1 MASNFTI
8 LCPID
13 FSECALN
20 ALEYAA
26 KIGEKYKAKLIV
38 FHVLNKQDY
47 QQIAPLDL
55 DGTFQKEFVEQ
66 KLKSLQDAVL
76 KESLPKGLQSCEV
89 VLSEGAIVQTTIAF
103 SQKINANLIVVG
115 TEGMNEFREQVFGSR
130 SSKMVMQTDR
140 DILVVPRKA
149 FFKRPRK
156 LVYASDYVEE
166 DNAAIK
172 KVVEF
177 AKFFDSEIDI
187 AGIQDWSWDEIKPLV
202 DHVTRPDGTK
212 IIVLAKGRLVNL
224 GCATGHPSYVMSNS
238 FTNQILAQIE
248 LWNNPKK
255 YQPCELYLLPK
266 QLDEKVARLHL
277 GQLNAVLTTL
287 TPAQA
292 DYISVPVEG
301 PYKLETYRY

>member
-26 KIGEKYKAKLIV
+26 KIGEKYKAKLII

-47 QQIAPLDL
+47 QQLAPLDL

-89 VLSEGAIVQTTIAF
+89 VLTEGAIVQTTIAY

-156 LVYASDYVEE
+156 LVFASDYVEE
-166 DNAAIK
+166 DKAAIQ

-187 AGIQDWSWDEIKPLV
+187 VHVSSRTRVIDKALHKTMVEEIKPVVSYDLV
-202 DHVTRPDGTK
+202 NYVLKSFRDDLALGLENYLQ
-212 IIVLAKGRLVNL
+212 LAKGDMLVTLSKKKDFFDQLFSKNL
-224 GCATGHPSYVMSNS
+224 SRKMSYFITKPLWVIKS
-238 FTNQILAQIE
+238 F
-248 LWNNPKK
+248 
-255 YQPCELYLLPK
+255 
-266 QLDEKVARLHL
+266 
-277 GQLNAVLTTL
+277 
-287 TPAQA
+287 
-292 DYISVPVEG
+292 
-301 PYKLETYRY
+301 

>member
-1 MASNFTI
+1 MASPFTI

-26 KIGEKYKAKLIV
+26 KIGEKNKAKLIV

-47 QQIAPLDL
+47 QNLAPLDL
-55 DGTFQKEFVEQ
+55 DGTYQKEFVEQ

-76 KESLPKGLQSCEV
+76 KESIPNGLQSCEV
-89 VLSEGAIVQTTIAF
+89 VISDGAIVQTTIAY

-115 TEGMNEFREQVFGSR
+115 TEGMNEFKKQVFGSR

-166 DNAAIK
+166 DKSAIQ

-177 AKFFDSEIDI
+177 ATFFDSEIDI
-187 AGIQDWSWDEIKPLV
+187 VHVSSRSRVIDKALHKTMVEEMKPAISYDLV
-202 DHVTRPDGTK
+202 NYVLKAFRDDLGLGLENYLQ
-212 IIVLAKGRLVNL
+212 LAKGDILVTLSKKKDFFDQLFSKNL
-224 GCATGHPSYVMSNS
+224 SRKMSY
-238 FTNQILAQIE
+238 FITKP
-248 LWNNPKK
+248 LWVIKS
-255 YQPCELYLLPK
+255 
-266 QLDEKVARLHL
+266 
-277 GQLNAVLTTL
+277 
-287 TPAQA
+287 
-292 DYISVPVEG
+292 I
-301 PYKLETYRY
+301 

>member
-26 KIGEKYKAKLIV
+26 KIGEKHKAKLIV

-55 DGTFQKEFVEQ
+55 DGNFQKDFVEQ

-89 VLSEGAIVQTTIAF
+89 VLTEGAIVQATIAY
-103 SQKINANLIVVG
+103 SQKINENLIVVG

-156 LVYASDYVEE
+156 LVFASDYVEE
-166 DNAAIK
+166 DKAAIQ

-187 AGIQDWSWDEIKPLV
+187 VHVSSRSRVIDKALHKTMVEEIKPSVSYDLV
-202 DHVTRPDGTK
+202 NYVLKSFRDDLALGLENYLQ
-212 IIVLAKGRLVNL
+212 LAKGDMLVTLSKKKDFFDQLFSKNL
-224 GCATGHPSYVMSNS
+224 SRKMSYFITKPLWVIKS
-238 FTNQILAQIE
+238 F
-248 LWNNPKK
+248 
-255 YQPCELYLLPK
+255 
-266 QLDEKVARLHL
+266 
-277 GQLNAVLTTL
+277 
-287 TPAQA
+287 
-292 DYISVPVEG
+292 
-301 PYKLETYRY
+301 

>member
-55 DGTFQKEFVEQ
+55 DGNFQKDFVEQ
-66 KLKSLQDAVL
+66 KLKRLQDAVL
-76 KESLPKGLQSCEV
+76 NESLPKGLQSCEV
-89 VLSEGAIVQTTIAF
+89 VLSEGAIVQSTIAY

-156 LVYASDYVEE
+156 LVFASDYVEE
-166 DNAAIK
+166 DKVAIQ

-187 AGIQDWSWDEIKPLV
+187 VHVSSRTRLIDKALHKTMVEEIKPSVPYDLV
-202 DHVTRPDGTK
+202 NYVLKSFRDDLALGLENYLQ
-212 IIVLAKGRLVNL
+212 LAKGDMLVTLSKKKDFFDQLFSKNL
-224 GCATGHPSYVMSNS
+224 SRKMSYFITKPLWVIKS
-238 FTNQILAQIE
+238 F
-248 LWNNPKK
+248 
-255 YQPCELYLLPK
+255 
-266 QLDEKVARLHL
+266 
-277 GQLNAVLTTL
+277 
-287 TPAQA
+287 
-292 DYISVPVEG
+292 
-301 PYKLETYRY
+301 

>member
-47 QQIAPLDL
+47 QQLAPLDL

-89 VLSEGAIVQTTIAF
+89 VLTEGAIVQTTIAY

-156 LVYASDYVEE
+156 LVFASDYVEE
-166 DNAAIK
+166 DKAAIQ

-187 AGIQDWSWDEIKPLV
+187 VHVSSRSRVIDKALHKTMVEEIKPAVSYDLV
-202 DHVTRPDGTK
+202 NYVLKSFRDDLALGLENYLQ
-212 IIVLAKGRLVNL
+212 LAKGDMLVTLSKKKDFFDQLFSKNL
-224 GCATGHPSYVMSNS
+224 SRKMSYFITKPLWVIKS
-238 FTNQILAQIE
+238 F
-248 LWNNPKK
+248 
-255 YQPCELYLLPK
+255 
-266 QLDEKVARLHL
+266 
-277 GQLNAVLTTL
+277 
-287 TPAQA
+287 
-292 DYISVPVEG
+292 
-301 PYKLETYRY
+301 

>member
-47 QQIAPLDL
+47 QQLAPLDL

-89 VLSEGAIVQTTIAF
+89 VLTEGAIVQTTIAY

-156 LVYASDYVEE
+156 LVFASDYVEE
-166 DNAAIK
+166 DKAAIQ

-187 AGIQDWSWDEIKPLV
+187 VHVSSRTRVINKALHKTMVEEIKPAVSYDLV
-202 DHVTRPDGTK
+202 NYVLKSFRDDLALGLENYLQ
-212 IIVLAKGRLVNL
+212 LAKGDMLVTLSKKKDFFDQLFSKNL
-224 GCATGHPSYVMSNS
+224 SRKMSYFITKPLWVIKS
-238 FTNQILAQIE
+238 F
-248 LWNNPKK
+248 
-255 YQPCELYLLPK
+255 
-266 QLDEKVARLHL
+266 
-277 GQLNAVLTTL
+277 
-287 TPAQA
+287 
-292 DYISVPVEG
+292 
-301 PYKLETYRY
+301 

>member
-1 MASNFTI
+1 MASPFTI

-47 QQIAPLDL
+47 QNLAPLDL
-55 DGTFQKEFVEQ
+55 EGTYQKEFVEQ

-76 KESLPKGLQSCEV
+76 KESIPNGLQSCEV
-89 VLSEGAIVQTTIAF
+89 VISDGAIVQTTIAY

-115 TEGMNEFREQVFGSR
+115 TEGMNEFKKQVFGSR

-166 DNAAIK
+166 DKSAIK

-177 AKFFDSEIDI
+177 ATFFDSEIDI
-187 AGIQDWSWDEIKPLV
+187 VHVSSRSRVIDKALHKTMVEEMKPAISYDLV
-202 DHVTRPDGTK
+202 NYVLKAFRDDLGLGLENYLQ
-212 IIVLAKGRLVNL
+212 LAKGDILITLSKKKDFFDQLFSQNL
-224 GCATGHPSYVMSNS
+224 SRKMSY
-238 FTNQILAQIE
+238 FITKP
-248 LWNNPKK
+248 LWVIKS
-255 YQPCELYLLPK
+255 
-266 QLDEKVARLHL
+266 
-277 GQLNAVLTTL
+277 
-287 TPAQA
+287 
-292 DYISVPVEG
+292 I
-301 PYKLETYRY
+301 

>member
-26 KIGEKYKAKLIV
+26 KIGEKYKAKLII

-47 QQIAPLDL
+47 QQLAPLDL

-89 VLSEGAIVQTTIAF
+89 VLTEGAIVQTTIAY

-115 TEGMNEFREQVFGSR
+115 TEGMNEFRDQVFGSR

-156 LVYASDYVEE
+156 LVFASDYVEE
-166 DNAAIK
+166 DKAAIQ

-187 AGIQDWSWDEIKPLV
+187 VHVSSRTRVIDKALHKTMVEEIKPAVSYDLV
-202 DHVTRPDGTK
+202 NYVLKSFRDELALGLENYLQ
-212 IIVLAKGRLVNL
+212 LAKGDMLVTLSKKKDFFDQLFSKNL
-224 GCATGHPSYVMSNS
+224 SRKMSYFITKPLWVIKS
-238 FTNQILAQIE
+238 F
-248 LWNNPKK
+248 
-255 YQPCELYLLPK
+255 
-266 QLDEKVARLHL
+266 
-277 GQLNAVLTTL
+277 
-287 TPAQA
+287 
-292 DYISVPVEG
+292 
-301 PYKLETYRY
+301 

>member
-55 DGTFQKEFVEQ
+55 DGNFQKEFVEQ
-66 KLKSLQDAVL
+66 KLKSLQDAVI

-156 LVYASDYVEE
+156 LVFASDYVEE
-166 DNAAIK
+166 DKTAIK

-187 AGIQDWSWDEIKPLV
+187 VHVSSRTRVIDKALHKTMVEEIKPSVSYDLV
-202 DHVTRPDGTK
+202 NYVLKSFRDDLALGLENYLQ
-212 IIVLAKGRLVNL
+212 LAKGDMLVTLSKKKDFFDQLFSKNL
-224 GCATGHPSYVMSNS
+224 SRKMSYFITKPLWVIIS
-238 FTNQILAQIE
+238 F
-248 LWNNPKK
+248 
-255 YQPCELYLLPK
+255 
-266 QLDEKVARLHL
+266 
-277 GQLNAVLTTL
+277 
-287 TPAQA
+287 
-292 DYISVPVEG
+292 
-301 PYKLETYRY
+301 

>member
-47 QQIAPLDL
+47 QHQAPLDL
-55 DGTFQKEFVEQ
+55 DGTYQKEFIEQ

-76 KESLPKGLQSCEV
+76 KESLPKGLQGCEV
-89 VLSEGAIVQTTIAF
+89 VISEGAIVQTTIAF

-166 DNAAIK
+166 DKTAIK

-187 AGIQDWSWDEIKPLV
+187 VHVSSRSRVIDKALHKTMVEEIKPSVSYDLANYV
-202 DHVTRPDGTK
+202 LKAFRDDLALGLENYLQ
-212 IIVLAKGRLVNL
+212 LAKGDILVTISKKKDFFDQLFSKNL
-224 GCATGHPSYVMSNS
+224 SRKMSY
-238 FTNQILAQIE
+238 FITKP
-248 LWNNPKK
+248 LWVIKS
-255 YQPCELYLLPK
+255 Y
-266 QLDEKVARLHL
+266 
-277 GQLNAVLTTL
+277 
-287 TPAQA
+287 
-292 DYISVPVEG
+292 
-301 PYKLETYRY
+301 

>member
-26 KIGEKYKAKLIV
+26 KIGEKHKAKLIV

-55 DGTFQKEFVEQ
+55 DGNFQKAFVEQ

-89 VLSEGAIVQTTIAF
+89 VLTEGAIVQATIAY

-156 LVYASDYVEE
+156 LVFASDYVEE
-166 DNAAIK
+166 DKAAIQ

-187 AGIQDWSWDEIKPLV
+187 VHVSSRSRVIDKALHKTMVEEIKPSVSYDLV
-202 DHVTRPDGTK
+202 NYVLKSFRDDLALGLENYLQ
-212 IIVLAKGRLVNL
+212 LAKGDMLVTLSKKKDFFDQLFSKNL
-224 GCATGHPSYVMSNS
+224 SRKMSYFITKPLWVIKS
-238 FTNQILAQIE
+238 F
-248 LWNNPKK
+248 
-255 YQPCELYLLPK
+255 
-266 QLDEKVARLHL
+266 
-277 GQLNAVLTTL
+277 
-287 TPAQA
+287 
-292 DYISVPVEG
+292 
-301 PYKLETYRY
+301 